1 MKFQQEAYQDML
13 HHTQHKFLT
22 DESQFWLRQCVT
34 SSVLSRMSCAIWL
47 TTHLIRN
54 LEIIIKTNCQNA
66 MIKKFVW
73 HFVV

>member
-13 HHTQHKFLT
+13 HHTQHKFHT
-22 DESQFWLRQCVT
+22 VESQFWLKQCVT

-54 LEIIIKTNCQNA
+54 SKIIITRCSA
-66 MIKKFVW
+66 IAERPRCRV
-73 HFVV
+73 HY